1 MNKTIIHTCSSVLIR
16 PNGIVRYINT
26 VIAQQKA
33 LGHTVLF
40 VTDAAP
46 TQHIVADQIVYA
58 NEVSTYVPNWKGDHV
73 WLQFDPAISNS
84 IKDVYTDTVKQA
96 DLVISHDLHSYM
108 ALKDLVDNGI
118 FIQHESDVL
127 TPNSRWSYLSDEYLA
142 MQIDMVNSSNW
153 RIGNTVASQHIKP
166 PRSVYS
172 PIPFTEIPK
181 MNTPKTKGLLYVGD
195 TSERKGAREFMA
207 VARELGVQPT
217 VITHDYDDKLFA
229 DADVHSFALNQ
240 RDEMYYLMSQ
250 HRVAYISSRNECPGL
265 VVPECLQ
272 FMPVVV
278 NSDHKWTEFV
288 KGMGAVLVPG
298 VEIVD
303 TLDDL
308 LYDTFAH
315 DRRPLE
321 SWAWHSRQIWNN
333 LVA

>member
-1 MNKTIIHTCSSVLIR
+1 MSKTIVHTCSSALIR

-26 VIAQQKA
+26 VIAQQRE
-33 LGHTVLF
+33 LGHNVTF
-40 VTDAAP
+40 VTDAKP
-46 TQHIVADQIVYA
+46 TQHIGA
-58 NEVSTYVPNWKGDHV
+58 NQVIYTDEVSAYVPNWKDDHV
-73 WLQFDPAISNS
+73 WLQFDPAISS
-84 IKDVYTDTVKQA
+84 RIKDVYTDMVKQA
-96 DLVISHDLHSYM
+96 DLVIAHDLHSYV
-108 ALKDLVDNGI
+108 ALKDIVDDGI

-127 TPNSRWSYLSDEYLA
+127 TPGSRWSYLSDEYLA
-142 MQIDMVNSSNW
+142 MQIELVNSSNW
-153 RIGNTVASQHIKP
+153 RIGNTVASKHINP

-172 PIPFTEIPK
+172 PIPFTEMPE
-181 MNTPKTKGLLYVGD
+181 MHTPKTKGLLYVGD

-217 VITHDYDDKLFA
+217 VITHDYNSKLF
-229 DADVHSFALNQ
+229 DGADVHSFSLHQ

-272 FMPVVV
+272 SMPVVV
-278 NSDHKWTEFV
+278 NSDYKWTEFV
-288 KGMGAVLVPG
+288 KGMGATLVPG
-298 VEIVD
+298 SKIID

-308 LYDTFAH
+308 LHEPFAH